1 MSRDDRRVHA
11 EDPIHEVVRYERAG
25 AWYLENRSGTGG
37 RERLTVGE
45 AAGYAKAME
54 RAGGRVHR
62 GLPGGSAFDRLVK
75 P

>member
-1 MSRDDRRVHA
+1 MSTNDRRVHA

-25 AWYLENRSGTGG
+25 AWYLEHRGGTGR
-37 RERLTVGE
+37 RERLTIAE

-62 GLPGGSAFDRLVK
+62 GLPGGSRFDALVK